1 MRWPICLLLLIASP
15 LSCAADGPVLSFDEA
30 VALALDH
37 APQVTAGAEGAA
49 SMRELAKSA
58 GRLPD
63 PSLVIGIDN
72 LPVEGPEAWSTT
84 ADFMTMRNVGL
95 MQEFPR
101 REKRRLQRERASAD
115 VGVADAELANETLV
129 VARETAR
136 AWIRRSTAETI
147 LEGLSRLRPDVELG
161 ATTARAAVTAGRSS
175 AAEALAAASAAARL
189 EARIL
194 EQSGE
199 VEQAR
204 AELARW
210 IGTDAERPL
219 GPLPAFDSLPAPA
232 ASLLADVARH
242 AAVRPFDARLAAAR
256 TDVELARA
264 ERRPDWSAELSYAKR
279 GPDFAD
285 MASLRF
291 TIGLPLFTKHRQDPV
306 IAARSADY
314 RRLEAERENEIRA
327 HSMELRQMLIE
338 WEQANARLAQYDRE
352 LLPLAREG
360 STTALAAYRSG
371 GADLR
376 LAVDAYEDEADLVI
390 ERAGLAEARAR
401 AWIYLR
407 YLEPRQLP
415 DAGKEVP

>member
-15 LSCAADGPVLSFDEA
+15 LSCAADGRVLSFDEA
-30 VALALDH
+30 VALALDR
-37 APQVTAGAEGAA
+37 APQVTAGAESAA
-49 SMRELAKSA
+49 SMRELATSA

-72 LPVEGPEAWSTT
+72 LPVEGPDAWSTT
-84 ADFMTMRNVGL
+84 ADFMTMRNIGL
-95 MQEFPR
+95 TQEFPR
-101 REKRRLQRERASAD
+101 REKRRLERERASAD

-161 ATTARAAVTAGRSS
+161 AMTARAAVTAGRSS
-175 AAEALAAASAAARL
+175 AAEALAAALAAARL

-194 EQSGE
+194 EKSGE

-232 ASLLADVARH
+232 ASLLADAAGH

-291 TIGLPLFTKHRQDPV
+291 TIGLPLFAKNRQDPV

-352 LLPLAREG
+352 LLPLARER

-401 AWIYLR
+401 ASTFLR

-415 DAGKEVP
+415 DVGKEVP